1 MFLFIF
7 IAKYT
12 CGKYVFIAALEIIC
26 SKTYSSLLY
35 ESFKT
40 EVPKITQKWDW
51 TKCFWYNSPLVI
63 KSQIFWINLYA
74 LKYKHIRVI
83 IKKNPSS

>member
-12 CGKYVFIAALEIIC
+12 CGKYIFIAALEIIY
-26 SKTYSSLLY
+26 SKIYSSLLY
-35 ESFKT
+35 ESFKI

-51 TKCFWYNSPLVI
+51 TKCFWYNSSLVI
-63 KSQIFWINLYA
+63 KSQI
-74 LKYKHIRVI
+74 
-83 IKKNPSS
+83 